1 MKTEEYLDFDNS
13 HPMDFGGEFL
23 ALIANIENRHVKC
36 SKTCLEKIAQSCH
49 I

>member
-1 MKTEEYLDFDNS
+1 MKIEEYFDFDDS
-13 HPMDFGGEFL
+13 HPMFFGVEFL

-36 SKTCLEKIAQSCH
+36 PRTCLEKIAQSCH